1 MIIRE
6 WRARA
11 EPKAADRYPHHFRR
25 NVLPHLREI
34 DGFVGAHLSQ
44 RVDGQCI
51 EFFVLTRW
59 ASMDAIRAFA
69 GAECE
74 TAVVE
79 PEAIA
84 ALVDF
89 DTHVRHYEVLE
100 EA

>member
-11 EPKAADRYPHHFRR
+11 ETKAADRYPDHFRR

-34 DGFVGAHLSQ
+34 DGFIGAHLSR
-44 RVDGQCI
+44 RVDGERI
-51 EFFVLTRW
+51 EFLVLTQW
-59 ASMDAIRAFA
+59 VSMDSSRAFA